1 MSLMKIVA
9 RYVNKTGKLSN
20 KSYVY
25 LIDTKT
31 VALVGPMK
39 HHRYNLGKL
48 FDEKPNGDMLM
59 FYIQN
64 QYGKKNNPIIV
75 EEYSYELEEDVEEG
89 TELISIIDGG
99 VYNRIKEERVS
110 EVTPTEFGKVKW
122 DAKVDKTAY
131 MDYNNDIYDY
141 VAGGSPGDCVV
152 SLRYD
157 DKAFSN
163 SLGEV
168 GDFAEK
174 YSSVW
179 QDPNKSNCMGIS
191 STTLGETIC
200 VSSPTYTATSS
211 YIEDKS
217 YSNCPHYKEKCKEG
231 NDNMF
236 NKMFKGIEFGKI
248 VDGSIVMS
256 IYGPAFRTADGG
268 YIAHQGQGDYVDA
281 DGFLFDGND
290 SFCFKMPVGRKAVS
304 IGDIIVHNK
313 KYCRIIDCDDRG
325 DFVVEDIMNKEVK
338 TIMSSRS
345 PFGFDFYTKVITFGE
360 DMFKADRD
368 NPFGSMLP
376 MLMMMS
382 DGRKSNDNSM
392 MMAMMMMQ
400 NCQTEIDPMMMYF
413 MMSGSDRNDMLPML
427 MMMQS
432 GAFAPKAKHDPTCG
446 CGCDCES
453 PVKDM
458 TDEEV
463 QSEIM

>member
-1 MSLMKIVA
+1 MKIVA

-20 KSYVY
+20 KSYIY

-31 VALVGPMK
+31 IALVGPMK

-99 VYNRIKEERVS
+99 VYNRIKEEKVS
-110 EVTPTEFGKVKW
+110 DMTPTNFGKINW
-122 DAKVDKTAY
+122 DAKVDKTVY
-131 MDYNNDIYDY
+131 MDYNNNISGD
-141 VAGGSPGDCVV
+141 STGDCKV
-152 SLRYD
+152 SLQYD
-157 DKAFSN
+157 DTVFS
-163 SLGEV
+163 SSIGEIA
-168 GDFAEK
+168 D
-174 YSSVW
+174 YTRVW
-179 QDPNKSNCMGIS
+179 EDSNKSNCMGIS
-191 STTLGETIC
+191 STTLGDTIC
-200 VSSPTYTATSS
+200 ISSPTYTVTSS
-211 YIEDKS
+211 HIEDKS

-268 YIAHQGQGDYVDA
+268 YIAHQGHGDYVDA

-376 MLMMMS
+376 MLMMMN

-392 MMAMMMMQ
+392 LMAMMMMQ

-413 MMSGSDRNDMLPML
+413 MMSGSGRNDMLPML
-427 MMMQS
+427 MMMQN

-446 CGCDCES
+446 RDCDCAS
-453 PVKDM
+453 TPVKGKRPVPDNC
-458 TDEEV
+458 
-463 QSEIM
+463 